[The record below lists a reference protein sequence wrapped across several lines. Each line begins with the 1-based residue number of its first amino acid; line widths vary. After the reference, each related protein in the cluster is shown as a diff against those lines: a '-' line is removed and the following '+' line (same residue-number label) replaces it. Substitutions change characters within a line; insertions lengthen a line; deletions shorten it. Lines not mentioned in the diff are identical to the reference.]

1 MFFTPTA
8 VVRRSAYVPALRSL
22 DRFLDE
28 ALSAGAP
35 SAAAAAAGVSQD
47 DKSITLTFDVPGIAK
62 DQLAIGIEANVVRI
76 ESVADATRHYK
87 MAYELPQDIDA
98 SASEARLENGV
109 LTLKLARLTPV
120 DRAVRLNIN

>member
-22 DRFLDE
+22 DRFLDD
-28 ALSAGAP
+28 ALSAGARP
-35 SAAAAAAGVSQD
+35 AAAAGVSQD

-109 LTLKLARLTPV
+109 LTLKLARQAPIE
-120 DRAVRLNIN
+120 RAVRLNIN